1 MIWYSYL
8 MKKAIGVYLRVS
20 TTDQDTASQEPDLRV
35 WLRTHVRGRPVV
47 WYQDKFSGRTL
58 RRPGIEKLLADA
70 DAGKVGTILVW
81 RIDRLGRTA
90 RELLGLLEDLDVAGV
105 EFVSL
110 RDGVDASTAA
120 GRMFRHMLV
129 GFAQYEREVLSE
141 RVRAGI
147 QRARAEGKRWGG
159 KKIGQRS
166 KLTPEKLD
174 AVRDLLAAGKKK
186 AAIAR
191 QLGIGR
197 ATVYRAVEVLVVG
210 DARRSR
216 NV

>member
-1 MIWYSYL
+1 MQ
-8 MKKAIGVYLRVS
+8 KKAIGVYLRVS
-20 TTDQDTASQEPDLRV
+20 TTDQDTGSQEPDLRV
-35 WLRTHVRGRPVV
+35 WLRTHGRGRHVA
-47 WYQDKFSGRTL
+47 WYRDKFTGRTL

-70 DAGKVGTILVW
+70 AAGKVGTILVW

-147 QRARAEGKRWGG
+147 QRAREEGKRWGG
-159 KKIGQRS
+159 KKLGQRHR
-166 KLTPEKLD
+166 LTAEKLSAVKKLLD
-174 AVRDLLAAGKKK
+174 AGVKK

-197 ATVYRAVEVLVVG
+197 ASVYRAQAVLSLTN
-210 DARRSR
+210 ASR
-216 NV
+216 